1 MDVGWAM
8 RWTQDGDRYRV
19 DTGMDTGWAQDGDGH
34 WNGCRKV
41 TGSGEEPENGI
52 WHLALRLSHS
62 WISSGKCKF
71 LLIWNLRF
79 FSPLLLTAWRCP
91 RTSCPT
97 TTASST
103 CARWCSSSRPGS
115 PSWRKPRLSTSTSW
129 PSRWGQECQECARG
143 ARSVPG
149 LPGLAGIG
157 GLGHQNA
164 EK

>member
-1 MDVGWAM
+1 MGIGTGWTLG
-8 RWTQDGDRYRV
+8 WTQDGHRM
-19 DTGMDTGWAQDGDGH
+19 GMDTGTDAE
-34 WNGCRKV
+34 RS
-41 TGSGEEPENGI
+41 TSSGEEPENGI

-143 ARSVPG
+143 ARG
-149 LPGLAGIG
+149 AGAG
-157 GLGHQNA
+157 WDWGA
-164 EK
+164 WTPKC